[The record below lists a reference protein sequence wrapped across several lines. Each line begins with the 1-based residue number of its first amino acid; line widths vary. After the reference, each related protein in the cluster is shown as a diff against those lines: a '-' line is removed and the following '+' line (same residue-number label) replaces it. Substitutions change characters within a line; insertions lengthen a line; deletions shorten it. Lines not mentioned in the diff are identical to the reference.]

1 MTAAYIEADKAST
14 SMLDELNSGFLDGY
28 TYGDVKS
35 LYPEEYAQRKKDK
48 LRYRYPG
55 GKTKM
60 TSSMLSCHIPF
71 TNAFSI
77 CGECLF
83 WSTNINDLCKVD
95 DEHLT

>member
-1 MTAAYIEADKAST
+1 MTAAHIRAEKAST

-55 GKTKM
+55 GEKTYF
-60 TSSMLSCHIPF
+60 LS
-71 TNAFSI
+71 TV
-77 CGECLF
+77 
-83 WSTNINDLCKVD
+83 K
-95 DEHLT
+95 